1 MTSALRDAV
10 LKVPPQRVAAG
21 QRRVSR
27 GLDVPGRFGLVLA
40 QRELGR
46 IRCGESSAT
55 GEANA
60 LLARSVGIASLVMLG
75 SALVWLARQFG
86 SKTRM
91 PSHAPHA
98 ESLVE
103 DGPHAVSR
111 GHRYR
116 RLGAEPRLPKFRLAP
131 GHAKAFSAWR
141 TGTACERPDGPP
153 SCARRHGRPA

>member
-46 IRCGESSAT
+46 IRCGESSAA

-86 SKTRM
+86 
-91 PSHAPHA
+91 
-98 ESLVE
+98 
-103 DGPHAVSR
+103 
-111 GHRYR
+111 
-116 RLGAEPRLPKFRLAP
+116 
-131 GHAKAFSAWR
+131 
-141 TGTACERPDGPP
+141 
-153 SCARRHGRPA
+153 